1 MKEVDE
7 MDYQEMIREQRAYI
21 RGLQEEL
28 ERAIDREEMSMIS
41 LTITEAFEELESM
54 KEELADYNYCKG
66 NINKLYGI

>member
-54 KEELADYNYCKG
+54 KEELADYHYCKG

>member
-54 KEELADYNYCKG
+54 KEELADYHYLQRQYK
-66 NINKLYGI
+66 

>member
-1 MKEVDE
+1 

-54 KEELADYNYCKG
+54 KEELADYHYCKG